1 MIFSPGTAALTATT
15 NGAFSYA
22 NVGGSNSTFYLYK
35 DSSVTTILTK
45 DRNPE
50 FITGAQG
57 VVVADASGNFTKS
70 ADLTALGIFAAYDTV
85 TIPGTTTAATTMV
98 SGSLVGSKTLP
109 ANFFA
114 VGKTIEFRASGMFT
128 LVAARTLTL
137 RVSISS
143 LNIDIVIDHGNLI
156 TNRFFDFLV
165 SVTCKAISGSNSTYI
180 YTIASNAVHD
190 GNGGNI
196 LFGNGADSGSLAINT
211 ASTIATDM
219 SAFFDSSDATDTI
232 TIYQASAQYLN

>member
-1 MIFSPGTAALTATT
+1 
-15 NGAFSYA
+15 
-22 NVGGSNSTFYLYK
+22 
-35 DSSVTTILTK
+35 
-45 DRNPE
+45 
-50 FITGAQG
+50 
-57 VVVADASGNFTKS
+57 
-70 ADLTALGIFAAYDTV
+70 
-85 TIPGTTTAATTMV
+85 
-98 SGSLVGSKTLP
+98 
-109 ANFFA
+109 
-114 VGKTIEFRASGMFT
+114 MFT

-143 LNIDIVIDHGNLI
+143 SLNIDIVIDHGNPI
-156 TNRFFDFLV
+156 SNRFFDFLV

-190 GNGGNI
+190 ANGGNI

-219 SAFFDSSDATDTI
+219 LAFFDASDATDTI

>member
-1 MIFSPGTAALTATT
+1 MVFTPGTAALTATT
-15 NGAFSYA
+15 NGMLSYA
-22 NVGGSNSTFYLYK
+22 TVSSNSSFYLYK
-35 DSSVTTILTK
+35 DSAVTKLVTI
-45 DRNPE
+45 DRNPD
-50 FITGAQG
+50 FVTSSTSG
-57 VVVADASGNFTKS
+57 VIVSDANGTLTKS

-85 TIPGTTTAATTMV
+85 TIPGTTTSATTIV
-98 SGSLVGSKTLP
+98 SPSLVGSKTLP

-114 VGKTIEFRASGMFT
+114 VGKTIQFRASGMFT
-128 LVAARTLTL
+128 LVGARTLTL

-156 TNRFFDFLV
+156 SNRFFDFLV

-219 SAFFDSSDATDTI
+219 LAFFDASDATDTI